1 MTLWLWEELL
11 VWVLE
16 LRLELSVGNVEGELS
31 KEEA

>member
-1 MTLWLWEELL
+1 MLKKKSYYVLL
-11 VWVLE
+11 LE